1 MHVFKTYSGFLTG
14 LLMMIP
20 AKALQAQTP
29 APYTIQDGNSVYT
42 ATATS
47 PQTNPG
53 ILNTLPLRDARI
65 STQYID
71 GLGRPFE
78 LVLKKGSLVTDP
90 ANPLSSTAATDL
102 VTARTYDVYG
112 REVYSFLPFA
122 ANNTNGNTSISD
134 GSFKK
139 NPYEQQAAFLQ
150 AAYPGE
156 TYFYGKTNFEASP
169 LNRVSEVYAPGNSWV
184 GTESTTKKNTSTRY
198 LVNTN
203 TDAVRLW
210 TVTIAATGGLSA
222 YATASAYPPGTLFKT
237 IQVNEHGK
245 QVIEFKDKEGKVVLK
260 KVQLTASDAGAG
272 SGHAGWLNTYYIY
285 DDFKLLR
292 CVIQPKGVEQIASN
306 WLLTDAT
313 ILAEQCFRYEYDAK
327 KRLIIKKMPGAGTQY
342 LVYDSRDRL
351 VLRQDAILGSGKWE
365 YFQYDSRNRPVATGI
380 WTTATTFASH
390 ITAAAAVPGATGSS
404 YPAVGASGL
413 EEMTSTFYDNYDFLT
428 ATAHAGH
435 GLNSGFFTGDNSY
448 FSAASNTTWPYPQ
461 ALTATTGTQGMI
473 TGGRVKV
480 LGTSTWLYTA
490 TYYDKQGRTIQLQS
504 RNLTGGLDVTTTQYS
519 FAGQP
524 LITAQRQ
531 VIAGAGAQ
539 TTILLTRFT
548 YDDLSRLVKTEK
560 AISNTTV
567 NSGTMI
573 PYKTISETAYDAL
586 GRVNS
591 KKLGIKPA
599 ASTPLETLNS
609 TYNIRGWLL
618 GVNRNFT
625 NPAVASA
632 PGTSNWFG
640 FDIGYDK
647 PANASTRNYLAQQFN
662 GNISGIAWRSVGDG
676 VTRKYDFSYDA
687 LSRLMTAGFEQRNS
701 DGAWNNSLV
710 NYTVKMGSTG
720 ADPATAY
727 DANGNIL
734 RMQQW
739 GLKLNA
745 SSQIDDLAYTYIP
758 GTNRI
763 QAVTDGF
770 NDNASTLGDFKYNA
784 STKTATDFSYD
795 ANGNLNT
802 DKNKGIT
809 TAISYN
815 HLNLPV
821 AIPVA
826 GKGTITYTYDA
837 SGVKWKK
844 NVTEGSTITNTY
856 YIGGAVYEQKGT
868 GPLVLQFIAH
878 EEGRIRNTIPTG
890 GTALVFDYFLKDH
903 LGNVRMVLTE
913 EVKRI
918 NYPIAGMEN
927 VTDKNNLSDPNN
939 YIPYYS
945 NADYTV
951 TPSVRELKS
960 NTSNPPANGTTNP
973 NNYWTKL
980 SSVTG
985 DRKVGPGILLKVMA
999 GDKIELRCDMW
1010 WRGSATGT
1018 TQQSPLA
1025 DILSILATSITSG
1038 PGAGK
1043 ISLPQTGTN
1052 GSFFNPA
1059 VTAFMSNNNP
1069 AQTTKPKAYLNWI
1082 FLNEQFAYSSNNG
1095 SGAEPL
1101 GATDTYKTYTRLDAN
1116 GNAIPV
1122 LQSGYVYI
1130 YTSNESNIAAFF
1142 DNLAVNH
1149 IQGALVEETHY
1160 YPFGL
1165 TMAGISTSAIKGA
1178 AYPANKLKFNGIE
1191 HTNDFGLN
1199 QYDAFYRNY
1208 DPQLGRWRQ
1217 IDPKAIEGES
1227 PYVAMKNGPVFNT
1240 DFLGDTTV
1248 YYNIA
1253 NGAVLGTV
1261 NNAGATQNVRVDALA
1276 YIAAQG
1282 AAMAGGVDL
1291 SKQANANRFV
1301 STFNN
1306 VLSTLDSKLGTNLIS
1321 FATGETKLE
1330 FAGQANA
1337 ANPAEG
1343 NGNLNVNQVF
1353 DDGGHLTLASYQAIG
1368 GPWGNGSP
1376 ENGAYTADNL
1386 QDRGPRSTNYNAG
1399 MTRDGVG
1406 FSLNLNPQFSTHRTL
1421 LRIHPDGGEHVGTQ
1435 GCIGIQE
1442 NAARLLQFKST
1453 MSQYLQSHDNIRVN
1467 INILNNP
1474 NNNGSGRR
1482 TRSNGE

>member
-1 MHVFKTYSGFLTG
+1 MNLFKTYLGFLTG

-20 AKALQAQTP
+20 AKEMLAQAP
-29 APYTIQDGNSVYT
+29 APYTVQDGNTIYT
-42 ATATS
+42 VTATS
-47 PQTNPG
+47 PQMNPT
-53 ILNTLPLRDARI
+53 ILNTLPLRDAKVT
-65 STQYID
+65 TQYID

-78 LVLKKGSLVTDP
+78 LVQKKASLITDP
-90 ANPLSSTAATDL
+90 ASPLSSTAAVDL

-134 GSFKK
+134 GNFKK
-139 NPYEQQAAFLQ
+139 NPFEQQATFSQ
-150 AAYPGE
+150 GEYPGE
-156 TYFYGKTNFEASP
+156 TFFYGKTNFELSP
-169 LNRVSEVYAPGNSWV
+169 LSRATEVYAPGNSWV
-184 GTESTTKKNTSTRY
+184 GTESTTKKNITSRY
-198 LVNTN
+198 LVNTA
-203 TDAVRLW
+203 TDAVRYW
-210 TVTIAATGGLSA
+210 TVTIAAVGGLST
-222 YATASAYPPGTLFKT
+222 YATTTTYPPGTLFKT
-237 IQVNEHGK
+237 IQINEHGK

-260 KVQLTASDAGAG
+260 KVQLTASDAGTG
-272 SGHAGWLNTYYIY
+272 SAHTGWLNTYYIY
-285 DDFKLLR
+285 DDFKMLR
-292 CVIQPKGVEQIASN
+292 CVIQPKGVELISAN
-306 WLLTDAT
+306 WVLTDAT

-327 KRLIIKKMPGAGTQY
+327 RRQIIKKIPGAGAQY

-365 YFQYDSRNRPVATGI
+365 YFQYDSRNRPIATGI
-380 WTTATTFASH
+380 WTTATTFAAH
-390 ITAAAAVPGATGSS
+390 ITATALIPNGTAGN
-404 YPAVGASGL
+404 YPAAGTSGL
-413 EEMTSTFYDNYDFLT
+413 EELSSTFYDNYDFLT
-428 ATAHAGH
+428 ATAYSGH
-435 GLNSGFFTGDNSY
+435 GLNAGFFTGDNSY
-448 FSAASNTTWPYPQ
+448 FSAASNTAWPYPQ
-461 ALTATTGTQGMI
+461 AVTSTTATQGMV

-480 LGTSTWLYTA
+480 LGTTTWLYTA
-490 TYYDKQGRTIQLQS
+490 TYYDKQGRTIQVQS
-504 RNLTGGLDVTTTQYS
+504 KNLSGGLDVTTTQYT
-519 FAGQP
+519 FNNQP
-524 LITAQRQ
+524 LITVQRQ

-539 TTILLTRFT
+539 TTILLTKLT
-548 YDDLSRLVKTEK
+548 YDDLNRLVKAEK

-567 NSGTMI
+567 NSGAMTS
-573 PYKTISETAYDAL
+573 YKTILEVAYDAL
-586 GRVNS
+586 GQIKS
-591 KKLGIKPA
+591 KKIGTKPA
-599 ASTPLETLNS
+599 GSTPLETQNS

-618 GVNRNFT
+618 GVNRDFT
-625 NPAVASA
+625 NPSA
-632 PGTSNWFG
+632 PSTPGSGNWFG
-640 FDIGYDK
+640 FDLGYDK
-647 PANASTRNYLAQQFN
+647 LANASTRNYLGQQLN
-662 GNISGIAWRSVGDG
+662 GNISGIVWRSVGDG
-676 VTRKYDFSYDA
+676 VPRKYDFSYDP
-687 LSRLMTAGFEQRNS
+687 LSRLLTAGFEQRNS

-745 SSQIDDLAYTYIP
+745 SSQLDDLSYTYIP
-758 GTNRI
+758 NTNRI
-763 QAVTDGF
+763 QAVTDAF
-770 NDNASTLGDFKYNA
+770 NDNTSTLGDFKYNA
-784 STKTATDFSYD
+784 STKTTTDYTYD
-795 ANGNLNT
+795 GNGNLT
-802 DKNKGIT
+802 IDKNKGIT
-809 TAISYN
+809 SAISYN
-815 HLNLPV
+815 HLNLPA
-821 AIPVA
+821 AIPVS
-826 GKGTITYTYDA
+826 GKGMIAYTYDA
-837 SGVKWKK
+837 SGNKWKK
-844 NVTEGSTITNTY
+844 SVTEGSTITNTY

-868 GPLVLQFIAH
+868 GPLVLQFMGH

-890 GTALVFDYFLKDH
+890 GTTLVYDYFLKDH
-903 LGNVRMVLTE
+903 LGNVRMILTE

-918 NYPIAGMEN
+918 NYPIASMEN
-927 VTDKNNLSDPNN
+927 VTDKNNLADPNN

-945 NADYTV
+945 NTDYTV

-980 SSVTG
+980 SSVAG

-1010 WRGSATGT
+1010 WRGSATGA

-1025 DILSILATSITSG
+1025 DILSILATTITSG

-1043 ISLPQTGTN
+1043 ITLPQTGTN

-1059 VTAFMSNNNP
+1059 VTGFMSNNNP

-1082 FLNEQFAYSSNNG
+1082 FLNEQFAYSSTNG

-1101 GATDTYKTYTRLDAN
+1101 GAADTYKTYTRLDAN

-1149 IQGALVEETHY
+1149 IQGALIEETHY

-1165 TMAGISTSAIKGA
+1165 TMAGISTGAIKGA
-1178 AYPANKLKFNGIE
+1178 AYPENKLKFNGIE
-1191 HTNDFGLN
+1191 HTNDFDLN

-1227 PYVAMKNGPVFNT
+1227 PYAAMKNGPVFNT

-1248 YYNIA
+1248 YYNIS
-1253 NGAVLGTV
+1253 NGTVLGTV
-1261 NNAGATQNVRVDALA
+1261 NNAGAMQNVRVDALA

-1282 AAMAGGVDL
+1282 AALAGGYDL
-1291 SKQANANRFV
+1291 SKQENANQFV
-1301 STFNN
+1301 SAFNN
-1306 VLSTLDSKLGTNLIS
+1306 VLSTVDSKLGTNLIS
-1321 FATGETKLE
+1321 FATGETRLE
-1330 FAGQANA
+1330 FTGQANA

-1343 NGNLNVNQVF
+1343 NGNLNVNQMF

-1386 QDRGPRSTNYNAG
+1386 QNRGPGSGNPNPG

-1406 FSLNLNPQFSTHRTL
+1406 FSLNLNPLFSTNRSL
-1421 LRIHPDGGEHVGTQ
+1421 LRIHPDGGEFVGTQ

-1442 NAARLLQFKST
+1442 NATRLLQFKST
-1453 MSQYLQSHDNIRVN
+1453 MHQYLQTHDNIRVN

-1474 NNNGSGRR
+1474 NNNGRGRR
-1482 TRSNGE
+1482 VVGNRE

>member
-1 MHVFKTYSGFLTG
+1 
-14 LLMMIP
+14 MIP
-20 AKALQAQTP
+20 TKEALAQAP
-29 APYTIQDGNSVYT
+29 APYTVQDGNTIYT
-42 ATATS
+42 VTATS
-47 PQTNPG
+47 PQTNPT
-53 ILNTLPLRDARI
+53 ILNTLPLRDAKVA
-65 STQYID
+65 TQYID

-78 LVLKKGSLVTDP
+78 LVQKKASLITDP
-90 ANPLSSTAATDL
+90 ASPLSSTAAVDL

-122 ANNTNGNTSISD
+122 ANNTNGNTSVSD
-134 GSFKK
+134 GNFKK
-139 NPYEQQAAFLQ
+139 NPFEQQAIFSQ
-150 AAYPGE
+150 AMYPGE

-169 LNRVSEVYAPGNSWV
+169 LSHTTEVYAPGNNWV
-184 GTESTTKKNTSTRY
+184 GTESTTKKNITTRY
-198 LVNTN
+198 LVNTV
-203 TDAVRLW
+203 TDAVRYW
-210 TVTIAATGGLSA
+210 TVTIAPVGGLST
-222 YATASAYPPGTLFKT
+222 YATSTTYPPGSLFKT
-237 IQVNEHGK
+237 IRINEHGK

-260 KVQLTASDAGAG
+260 KVQLTASDAGTG

-285 DDFKLLR
+285 DDFKMLR
-292 CVIQPKGVEQIASN
+292 CVIQPKGVEQISPN
-306 WLLTDAT
+306 WLLTDVT

-327 KRLIIKKMPGAGTQY
+327 RRQIIKKMPGAGAQY

-365 YFQYDSRNRPVATGI
+365 YFQYDSRNRPVASGI
-380 WTTATTFASH
+380 WTTATTFAAH
-390 ITAAAAVPGATGSS
+390 ITAAALIPGGTAAN
-404 YPAVGASGL
+404 YPAAGTSGL
-413 EEMTSTFYDNYDFLT
+413 EELSSTFYDNYDFLT
-428 ATAHAGH
+428 ATAYAGH
-435 GLNSGFFTGDNSY
+435 GLNTGFFTGDNSY
-448 FSAASNTTWPYPQ
+448 FSAASNTAWPYPQ
-461 ALTATTGTQGMI
+461 AVTSTTATQGMI

-480 LGTSTWLYTA
+480 LGTATWLYTA
-490 TYYDKQGRTIQLQS
+490 TYYDNDGRTIQVQS
-504 RNLTGGLDVTTTQYS
+504 KNVTGGLDIATTQYI
-519 FAGQP
+519 FNNQP
-524 LITAQRQ
+524 LITVQRQ
-531 VIAGAGAQ
+531 IIAGAGAQ
-539 TTILLTRFT
+539 TTIVLTKLT
-548 YDDLSRLVKTEK
+548 YDDLSRLVKVEK

-567 NSGTMI
+567 NSGAMTA
-573 PYKTISETAYDAL
+573 YKTISEMAYDAL
-586 GRVNS
+586 GQIKS
-591 KKLGIKPA
+591 KKIGIQPG
-599 ASTPLETLNS
+599 ASTPLETQQS

-618 GVNRNFT
+618 GVNREFT
-625 NPAVASA
+625 NPATPST
-632 PGTSNWFG
+632 PGSGNWFG
-640 FDIGYDK
+640 FDLGYDK
-647 PANASTRNYLAQQFN
+647 LTNASARNYLGQQLN
-662 GNISGIAWRSVGDG
+662 GNISGTIWRTAGDG
-676 VTRKYDFSYDA
+676 IPRKYDFSYDP
-687 LSRLMTAGFEQRNS
+687 LSRLLSAGFEQRNS
-701 DGAWNNSLV
+701 DGTWNNSLV

-745 SSQIDDLAYTYIP
+745 SSQLDDLSYTYLP
-758 GTNRI
+758 NTNRI
-763 QAVTDGF
+763 QAVTDVF
-770 NDNASTLGDFKYNA
+770 NDNTSTLGDFKYNA
-784 STKTATDFSYD
+784 STKTTTDYAYD
-795 ANGNLNT
+795 GNGNLT
-802 DKNKGIT
+802 IDKNKGIT
-809 TAISYN
+809 SAISYN
-815 HLNLPV
+815 HLNLPA

-837 SGVKWKK
+837 SGNKWKK
-844 NVTEGSTITNTY
+844 SVTEGSTITNTY
-856 YIGGAVYEQKGT
+856 YINGAVYEQKGT
-868 GPLVLQFIAH
+868 GPLVLQSMGH

-890 GTALVFDYFLKDH
+890 GTTLAFDYFLKDH

-927 VTDKNNLSDPNN
+927 VTDKNNLADPNN

-945 NADYTV
+945 NTDYTV

-980 SSVTG
+980 SSVAG

-1010 WRGSATGT
+1010 WRGSATGA

-1025 DILSILATSITSG
+1025 DILSILATTITSG

-1043 ISLPQTGTN
+1043 ITLPQTGTN

-1059 VTAFMSNNNP
+1059 VTGFMSNSNP

-1082 FLNEQFAYSSNNG
+1082 FLNEQFAYTSTNG

-1101 GATDTYKTYTRLDAN
+1101 GAADAYKTYTRLDAN

-1149 IQGALVEETHY
+1149 IQGPLIEETHY

-1165 TMAGISTSAIKGA
+1165 TMAGISANAIKGT

-1191 HTNDFGLN
+1191 HTNDFDLN

-1248 YYNIA
+1248 YYNIS

-1261 NNAGATQNVRVDALA
+1261 NNAGAMQNVRVDALA

-1282 AAMAGGVDL
+1282 AALAGGYDL
-1291 SKQANANRFV
+1291 SKQENANQFV
-1301 STFNN
+1301 SAFNN
-1306 VLSTLDSKLGTNLIS
+1306 VLSTFDSKIGTNLIS
-1321 FATGETKLE
+1321 FTTGETRLE

-1337 ANPAEG
+1337 TNPAEG
-1343 NGNLNVNQVF
+1343 NGNLNVNQMF

-1386 QDRGPRSTNYNAG
+1386 QNRGPRSGNPNPG

-1406 FSLNLNPQFSTHRTL
+1406 FSLNLNPQFTTNRTL
-1421 LRIHPDGGEHVGTQ
+1421 LRIHPDGGKVVGTQ
-1435 GCIGIQE
+1435 GCIGLQE
-1442 NAARLLQFKST
+1442 NADRLLQFKST
-1453 MSQYLQSHDNIRVN
+1453 MNQYLRTHDNIRVN

-1474 NNNGSGRR
+1474 NNNGRGRR
-1482 TRSNGE
+1482 GRDNGE